1 MVKGEKKA
9 YGMNKK
15 GQLYELRRDQSR
27 FKHEQG
33 TSDQSVYTNWQPLLP
48 LYLV

>member
-15 GQLYELRRDQSR
+15 GGQLYEPRRRDQSW

-33 TSDQSVYTNWQPLLP
+33 TSDQNVYTN
-48 LYLV
+48 